1 MIQSMTGYGRGTAG
15 KGINKITSLVKV
27 VNGRY
32 LDIKI
37 RGIEIEPSD
46 YNEIRNLLVE
56 KLVWGTV
63 QVTIEVENKNNLE
76 TLSFN
81 KDRFEA
87 IEGILIEVQKKYG
100 RHLEMSDIINSNDL
114 FYYSEPQSLDS
125 KLLINSV
132 TKACDEVNSMRKKEG
147 GKLKSDLDG
156 RLNILI
162 KLLLKLE
169 KQIPEE
175 TKKRAEK
182 YRVRVGELA
191 QDISIDESRII
202 QEIAILAEKA
212 DITEEVVRLKSHF
225 DQFKSIIAKIDPVG
239 KQLNFLIQ
247 EISREMNTIGSK
259 TSSNDLINTII
270 IMKDELEKIREQ
282 TQNILWKI

>member
-15 KGINKITSLVKV
+15 KGINKITSFVKV

-56 KLVWGTV
+56 KLVRGTV

-147 GKLKSDLDG
+147 GKLKSDLDD
-156 RLNILI
+156 RLNVLI

-175 TKKRAEK
+175 TKKRAKK
-182 YRVRVGELA
+182 YRVRVGELV

-282 TQNILWKI
+282 TQNIL

>member
-56 KLVWGTV
+56 KLVRGTV

-132 TKACDEVNSMRKKEG
+132 TKACDEVNTMRKKEG
-147 GKLKSDLDG
+147 GKLKSDLDD

-175 TKKRAEK
+175 TKKRAKK

-247 EISREMNTIGSK
+247 EINREMNTIGSK

-282 TQNILWKI
+282 TQNIL

>member
-56 KLVWGTV
+56 KLVRGTV

-175 TKKRAEK
+175 TKKRAKK
-182 YRVRVGELA
+182 YRVRVRELA

-225 DQFKSIIAKIDPVG
+225 DQFKSIIAKTEPVG

-282 TQNILWKI
+282 TQNIL

>member
-46 YNEIRNLLVE
+46 YNEIRNLLIE
-56 KLVWGTV
+56 KLVRGTV
-63 QVTIEVENKNNLE
+63 QLTIEVENKNNLE

-132 TKACDEVNSMRKKEG
+132 TKACDEVNTMRKKEG

-169 KQIPEE
+169 KQILEE
-175 TKKRAEK
+175 TKKRAKK

-225 DQFKSIIAKIDPVG
+225 DQFKSIIAKTEPVG

-282 TQNILWKI
+282 TQNIL

>member
-56 KLVWGTV
+56 KLVRGTV

-156 RLNILI
+156 RLNVLI

-175 TKKRAEK
+175 TKKRAKK
-182 YRVRVGELA
+182 YRVRVRELA

-282 TQNILWKI
+282 TQNIL

>member
-15 KGINKITSLVKV
+15 KGINKITSFVKV

-37 RGIEIEPSD
+37 RGIEIEPSN

-56 KLVWGTV
+56 KLVRGTV

-147 GKLKSDLDG
+147 GKLKSDLDD
-156 RLNILI
+156 RLNVLI

-175 TKKRAEK
+175 TKKRAKK

-282 TQNILWKI
+282 TQNIL

>member
-56 KLVWGTV
+56 KLVRGTV

-87 IEGILIEVQKKYG
+87 IENILIEVQKKYG

-132 TKACDEVNSMRKKEG
+132 TKACDEVNTMRKKEG

-175 TKKRAEK
+175 TKKRAKK

-225 DQFKSIIAKIDPVG
+225 DQFKSIIAKIEPVG

-282 TQNILWKI
+282 TQNIL

>member
-56 KLVWGTV
+56 KLVRGTV

-132 TKACDEVNSMRKKEG
+132 TKACDEVNTMRKKEG
-147 GKLKSDLDG
+147 GKLKSDLDD

-175 TKKRAEK
+175 TKKRAKK
-182 YRVRVGELA
+182 YRVRVRELA

-225 DQFKSIIAKIDPVG
+225 DQFKSIIAKTEPVG

-282 TQNILWKI
+282 TQNIL

>member
-15 KGINKITSLVKV
+15 KGINKITSFVKV

-56 KLVWGTV
+56 KIVRGTV
-63 QVTIEVENKNNLE
+63 QLTIEVENKNNLE

-156 RLNILI
+156 RLNVLI

-175 TKKRAEK
+175 TKKRAKK

-202 QEIAILAEKA
+202 QEIAILVEKA
-212 DITEEVVRLKSHF
+212 DTTEEVVRLKSHF
-225 DQFKSIIAKIDPVG
+225 DQFKSIIAKTEPVG

-282 TQNILWKI
+282 TQNIL

>member
-15 KGINKITSLVKV
+15 KGINKITSFVKV

-32 LDIKI
+32 LDIKF

-56 KLVWGTV
+56 KLVRGTV

-147 GKLKSDLDG
+147 GKLKSDLDD
-156 RLNILI
+156 RLNVLI

-175 TKKRAEK
+175 TKKRAKK
-182 YRVRVGELA
+182 YRVRVRELA

-225 DQFKSIIAKIDPVG
+225 DQFKSIIAKTEPVG

-282 TQNILWKI
+282 TQNIL

>member
-15 KGINKITSLVKV
+15 KGINKITSFVKV

-56 KLVWGTV
+56 KLVRGTV

-147 GKLKSDLDG
+147 GKLKSDLDD
-156 RLNILI
+156 RLNVLI

-175 TKKRAEK
+175 TKKRAKK

-225 DQFKSIIAKIDPVG
+225 DQFKSIIAKTEPVG

-282 TQNILWKI
+282 TQNIL

>member
-15 KGINKITSLVKV
+15 KGINKITSFVKV

-56 KLVWGTV
+56 KLVRGTV

-132 TKACDEVNSMRKKEG
+132 TKACDEVNSMRKNEG
-147 GKLKSDLDG
+147 GKLKSDLDD
-156 RLNILI
+156 RLNVLI

-175 TKKRAEK
+175 TKKRAKK

-202 QEIAILAEKA
+202 QEIAILVEKA
-212 DITEEVVRLKSHF
+212 DTTEEVVRLKSHF
-225 DQFKSIIAKIDPVG
+225 DQFKSIIAKTEPVG

-282 TQNILWKI
+282 TQNIL

>member
-56 KLVWGTV
+56 KIVRGTV

-147 GKLKSDLDG
+147 GKLKSDLDD
-156 RLNILI
+156 RLNVLI

-175 TKKRAEK
+175 TKKRAKK

-225 DQFKSIIAKIDPVG
+225 DQFKSIIAKTEPVG

-282 TQNILWKI
+282 TQNIL

>member
-56 KLVWGTV
+56 KLVRGTV

-132 TKACDEVNSMRKKEG
+132 TKACDEVNTMRKKEG

-175 TKKRAEK
+175 TKKRAKK

-225 DQFKSIIAKIDPVG
+225 DQFKSIIAKTEPVG

-282 TQNILWKI
+282 TQNIL

>member
-56 KLVWGTV
+56 KIVRGTV
-63 QVTIEVENKNNLE
+63 QLTIEVENKNNLE

-132 TKACDEVNSMRKKEG
+132 TKACDEVNTMRKKEG
-147 GKLKSDLDG
+147 GKLKSDLDD
-156 RLNILI
+156 RLNVLI

-175 TKKRAEK
+175 TKKRAKK

-225 DQFKSIIAKIDPVG
+225 DQFKSIIAKTEPVG

-282 TQNILWKI
+282 TQNIL

>member
-56 KLVWGTV
+56 KIVRGTV

-175 TKKRAEK
+175 TKKRAKK

-225 DQFKSIIAKIDPVG
+225 DQFKSIIAKTEPVG

-282 TQNILWKI
+282 TQNIL

>member
-15 KGINKITSLVKV
+15 KGINKITSFVKV

-56 KLVWGTV
+56 KLVRGTV

-156 RLNILI
+156 RLNVLI

-175 TKKRAEK
+175 TKKRAKK

-225 DQFKSIIAKIDPVG
+225 DQFKSIIAKTEPVG

-282 TQNILWKI
+282 TQNIL

>member
-15 KGINKITSLVKV
+15 KGINKITSFVKV

-56 KLVWGTV
+56 KLVRGTV

-147 GKLKSDLDG
+147 VKLKSDLDD
-156 RLNILI
+156 RLNVLI

-175 TKKRAEK
+175 TNKRAKK
-182 YRVRVGELA
+182 YRVRVGELV

-282 TQNILWKI
+282 TQNIL

>member
-56 KLVWGTV
+56 KLVRGTV

-87 IEGILIEVQKKYG
+87 IENILIEVQKKYG

-132 TKACDEVNSMRKKEG
+132 TKACDEVNTMRKKEG
-147 GKLKSDLDG
+147 GKLKSDLDD
-156 RLNILI
+156 RLNVLI

-175 TKKRAEK
+175 TKKRAKK

-225 DQFKSIIAKIDPVG
+225 DQFKSIIAKTEPVG

-282 TQNILWKI
+282 TQNIL

>member
-15 KGINKITSLVKV
+15 KGINKITSFVKV

-56 KLVWGTV
+56 KLVRGTV

-87 IEGILIEVQKKYG
+87 IENILIEVQKKYG

-156 RLNILI
+156 RLNVLI

-175 TKKRAEK
+175 TNKRAK
-182 YRVRVGELA
+182 KNRK
-191 QDISIDESRII
+191 
-202 QEIAILAEKA
+202 EKA
-212 DITEEVVRLKSHF
+212 K
-225 DQFKSIIAKIDPVG
+225 
-239 KQLNFLIQ
+239 
-247 EISREMNTIGSK
+247 
-259 TSSNDLINTII
+259 
-270 IMKDELEKIREQ
+270 
-282 TQNILWKI
+282 

>member
-56 KLVWGTV
+56 KLVRGTV

-156 RLNILI
+156 RLNVLI

-175 TKKRAEK
+175 TKKRAKK

-225 DQFKSIIAKIDPVG
+225 DQFKSIIAKTEPVG

-282 TQNILWKI
+282 TQNIL

>member
-15 KGINKITSLVKV
+15 KGINKITSFVKV

-56 KLVWGTV
+56 KLVRGTV

-147 GKLKSDLDG
+147 GKLKSDLDD

-175 TKKRAEK
+175 TKKRAKK

-282 TQNILWKI
+282 TQNIL

>member
-56 KLVWGTV
+56 KLVRGTV

-114 FYYSEPQSLDS
+114 FFYSEPQSLDS

-132 TKACDEVNSMRKKEG
+132 TKACDEVNTMRKKEG
-147 GKLKSDLDG
+147 GKLKSDLDD
-156 RLNILI
+156 RLNVLI

-175 TKKRAEK
+175 TKKRAKK

-282 TQNILWKI
+282 TQNIL

>member
-46 YNEIRNLLVE
+46 YNEIRNLLIE
-56 KLVWGTV
+56 KLVRGTV

-175 TKKRAEK
+175 TKKRAKK

-225 DQFKSIIAKIDPVG
+225 DQFKSIIAKTEPVG

-282 TQNILWKI
+282 TQNIL

>member
-15 KGINKITSLVKV
+15 KGINKITSFVKV

-56 KLVWGTV
+56 KIVRGTV

-132 TKACDEVNSMRKKEG
+132 TKACDEVNSMRKNEG
-147 GKLKSDLDG
+147 GKLKSDLDD
-156 RLNILI
+156 RLNVLI

-175 TKKRAEK
+175 TKKRAKK

-225 DQFKSIIAKIDPVG
+225 DQFKSIIAKTEPVG

-282 TQNILWKI
+282 TQNIL